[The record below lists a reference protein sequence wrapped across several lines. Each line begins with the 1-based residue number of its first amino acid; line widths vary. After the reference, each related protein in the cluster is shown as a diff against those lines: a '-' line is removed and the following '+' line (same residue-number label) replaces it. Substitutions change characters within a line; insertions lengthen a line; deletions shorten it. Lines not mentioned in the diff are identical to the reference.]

1 MPRSIRLV
9 AAALAL
15 AACDLPTESTGVTP
29 VPGEP
34 SLQRQLWERQD
45 IDDYRFAYGRTCFC
59 EELPLV
65 SVRVRDGQVV
75 DVREASTGRL
85 LDRDRWGEIPTVD
98 KVFDII
104 AQAEA
109 RDEAADV
116 KYHPTLGYPMRVML
130 GSLAADAG
138 VNYHLDGLDP
148 VD

>member
-1 MPRSIRLV
+1 MLRSIRLI
-9 AAALAL
+9 AAALVL
-15 AACDLPTESTGVTP
+15 AACDMPTESEGVTP
-29 VPGEP
+29 IPGEP

-45 IDDYRFAYGRTCFC
+45 IDDYRYVFGRTCFC

-75 DVREASTGRL
+75 DVRVASTGRP
-85 LDRDRWGEIPTVD
+85 LDRDRWDEIPTVD
-98 KVFDII
+98 QVFDFI

-130 GSLAADAG
+130 GDLAVDAG
-138 VNYHLDGLDP
+138 VNYYLDGLDP

>member
-1 MPRSIRLV
+1 MLRSIRLI
-9 AAALAL
+9 AAALVL
-15 AACDLPTESTGVTP
+15 AACDMPTESQNPTP

-34 SLQRQLWERQD
+34 SVQRQVWERQD
-45 IDDYRFAYGRTCFC
+45 IDDYRYVYGRACFC
-59 EELPLV
+59 VDLPLV

-75 DVREASTGRL
+75 DVRVASTGRP
-85 LDRDRWGEIPTVD
+85 LDRDRWDEIPTVD
-98 KVFDII
+98 QVFDFI

-130 GSLAADAG
+130 GTLANDAG
-138 VNYHLDGLDP
+138 VNYYLDGLQP